1 LRTRAARR
9 GSVCD
14 SRGISRRL
22 AVVLLIGL
30 VALVGF
36 AFLSRGKSSKN
47 AVVARVI
54 DGDTIELVGGQ
65 RVRLVQ
71 IDTPEK
77 RVECY
82 GDEAS
87 ALTQRLIPA
96 GTHVRIEQDPKLDQV
111 DRYRRKLAYVWK
123 GDENVNVTLVRDGAA
138 GVWFFDRRRGRYA
151 EDLLRA
157 GGQAKSDGKGLWG
170 ACPLALFNPMRS
182 MSSGP
187 GG

>member
-1 LRTRAARR
+1 VKLLALFAILAIALGAFAWVTR
-9 GSVCD
+9 GS
-14 SRGISRRL
+14 
-22 AVVLLIGL
+22 
-30 VALVGF
+30 
-36 AFLSRGKSSKN
+36 SKQN

-54 DGDTIELVGGQ
+54 DGDTIELVSGE

-87 ALTQRLIPA
+87 ALTRSLIPA

-123 GDENVNVTLVRDGAA
+123 GDEDVNVTLVRDGAA
-138 GVWFFDRRRGRYA
+138 GVWFFGGRRGRYA
-151 EDLLRA
+151 EELLDAAERARA
-157 GGQAKSDGKGLWG
+157 GHRGLWG
-170 ACPLALFNPMRS
+170 ACPLARFDPNDS

-187 GG
+187 PS

>member
-1 LRTRAARR
+1 MPR
-9 GSVCD
+9 GV
-14 SRGISRRL
+14 I
-22 AVVLLIGL
+22 VLVL
-30 VALVGF
+30 VAVLALAAF
-36 AFLSRGKSSKN
+36 AFLTRGNATKN

-77 RVECY
+77 HVECY
-82 GDEAS
+82 GDQAS
-87 ALTQRLIPA
+87 ALTRRLIPA

-123 GDENVNVTLVRDGAA
+123 GDEDMNVTLVRDGAA
-138 GVWFFDRRRGRYA
+138 GVWFFGGTRGRYA
-151 EDLLRA
+151 NELVSAAEQARA
-157 GGQAKSDGKGLWG
+157 DHKGLWG
-170 ACPLALFNPMRS
+170 ACPLARFDPNES

-187 GG
+187 AAE

>member
-1 LRTRAARR
+1 M
-9 GSVCD
+9 
-14 SRGISRRL
+14 SRRL
-22 AVVLLIGL
+22 LVVLLLG
-30 VALVGF
+30 VAALAAF
-36 AFLSRGKSSKN
+36 AFLTRGDARQS
-47 AVVARVI
+47 AVVARVV

-96 GTHVRIEQDPKLDQV
+96 GTHVRIEQDQKLDQV
-111 DRYRRKLAYVWK
+111 DRYGRTLAYVWK
-123 GDENVNVTLVRDGAA
+123 GDEDVNVTLVRAGAA
-138 GVWFFDRRRGRYA
+138 GVWFFDGRRGRHAKELLNAA
-151 EDLLRA
+151 E
-157 GGQAKSDGKGLWG
+157 QAQADRQGLWD
-170 ACPLALFNPMRS
+170 ACPLARFDPTES

-187 GG
+187 AS

>member
-1 LRTRAARR
+1 MPR
-9 GSVCD
+9 GL
-14 SRGISRRL
+14 I
-22 AVVLLIGL
+22 VLVL
-30 VALVGF
+30 VAVLALAAF
-36 AFLSRGKSSKN
+36 AFLTRGNAKQN

-77 RVECY
+77 HVECY
-82 GDEAS
+82 GDQAS
-87 ALTQRLIPA
+87 ALTRRLIPA

-123 GDENVNVTLVRDGAA
+123 GDEDVNVTLVRDGAA
-138 GVWFFDRRRGRYA
+138 GVWFFGGTRGRYA
-151 EDLLRA
+151 NELLKAAEEAQTKRR
-157 GGQAKSDGKGLWG
+157 GLWR
-170 ACPLALFNPMRS
+170 ACPLARFDPLDS

-187 GG
+187 AGG